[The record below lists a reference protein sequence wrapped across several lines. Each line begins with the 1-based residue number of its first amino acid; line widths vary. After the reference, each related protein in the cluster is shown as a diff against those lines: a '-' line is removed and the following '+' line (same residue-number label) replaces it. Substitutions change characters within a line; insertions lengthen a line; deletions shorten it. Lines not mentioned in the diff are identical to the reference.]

1 VPPDDKGISAI
12 TARPDRD
19 PLEQPLLLHGLSE
32 LRDEIVADRSETA
45 AGRYMDVGELDID
58 GGGHDDDL
66 AGGSERIASRR
77 AANTPR

>member
-1 VPPDDKGISAI
+1 LQTHVPSPI
-12 TARPDRD
+12 
-19 PLEQPLLLHGLSE
+19 EE

-66 AGGSERIASRR
+66 AGGSARIASR
-77 AANTPR
+77 